1 MIFSKEVLDKFEEIW
16 REKKTL
22 TISGVNGIGQEF
34 TTCGRITTTDQGE
47 MGCHDNHVYLE
58 FGTSK
63 DSPTRKQ
70 TAYFAP
76 FSTEIDKNLS
86 FCELILYALEISD
99 ENGNVIFSNEDK
111 DLILKITEENAK
123 RENAENKK
131 KGRDILEEDMDPVTK
146 KLMEMIGRP
155 IILDGDK
162 GVLIGVMHGAS
173 NQGTTIVNYYSGPI
187 VGSMHVCHDSIL
199 ETEDLNGKIEK
210 VEENHPVETI
220 KIFRH
225 RAQRIA
231 DASLSQDMWLMD

>member
-1 MIFSKEVLDKFEEIW
+1 MTFSKEVLNKFEEIW
-16 REKKTL
+16 REGKTL
-22 TISGVNGIGQEF
+22 TISGVNGVGQEF

-47 MGCHDNHVYLE
+47 IGCHDNHVYLE

-131 KGRDILEEDMDPVTK
+131 KGRDILEKDMDPVTK
-146 KLMEMIGRP
+146 KLMEMVGKP

-173 NQGTTIVNYYSGPI
+173 KQGSTIVNYYSGPI
-187 VGSMHVCHDSIL
+187 VGSMFVDFYSKL

-210 VEENHPVETI
+210 VEENNPFETI
-220 KIFRH
+220 KIFRR

-231 DASLSQDMWLMD
+231 DASSSQEM

>member
-1 MIFSKEVLDKFEEIW
+1 MTFSKEVLDKFEEIW
-16 REKKTL
+16 RGRKTL
-22 TISGVNGIGQEF
+22 TISGVNGVGQEF

-47 MGCHDNHVYLE
+47 IGCHDNHVYLE

-99 ENGNVIFSNEDK
+99 ENGNLIFSNEDK
-111 DLILKITEENAK
+111 DLILKTTERNAK
-123 RENAENKK
+123 RVNAENKK
-131 KGRDILEEDMDPVTK
+131 EGRDILEKDMDPVTK
-146 KLMEMIGRP
+146 KLMEMVGKP
-155 IILDGDK
+155 IILDGK
-162 GVLIGVMHGAS
+162 EGVLIGMVRGAA
-173 NQGTTIVNYYSGPI
+173 NQGSTIVNYYSGPI
-187 VGSMHVCHDSIL
+187 VGSMFVDFYSKL

-210 VEENHPVETI
+210 VEENNPFETI

-225 RAQRIA
+225 RAKRIA
-231 DASLSQDMWLMD
+231 DASSSQDM